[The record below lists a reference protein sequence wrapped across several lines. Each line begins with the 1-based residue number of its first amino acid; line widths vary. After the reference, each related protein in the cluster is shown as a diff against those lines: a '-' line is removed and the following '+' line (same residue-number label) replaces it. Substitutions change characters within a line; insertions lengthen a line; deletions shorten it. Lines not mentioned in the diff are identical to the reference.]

1 MNALTGDCRGLC
13 VGLGVWDAGQRDS
26 VGGCLGIWGAWG
38 RAQGRGVC
46 GVVWGW
52 AGHRG
57 DAGRGLGA
65 CRAGQGRGQRDRGG
79 QCARLD
85 SEAGIKLGAL
95 EGVKDRAIYP
105 HVCIGH
111 IIPSRSYTVLG
122 AISTPS

>member
-1 MNALTGDCRGLC
+1 MERG
-13 VGLGVWDAGQRDS
+13 
-26 VGGCLGIWGAWG
+26 GIWASGA
-38 RAQGRGVC
+38 RVDA
-46 GVVWGW
+46 
-52 AGHRG
+52 HRDAHR
-57 DAGRGLGA
+57 DAGRVVWSGAGLGALGAVWGGA

-85 SEAGIKLGAL
+85 SETGSNWGGL

-111 IIPSRSYTVLG
+111 IIPSRSCTVLG